1 MIWRDWDDLVVVSG
15 SHILLFLH
23 LKIILPAEHQMSS
36 EHDVACESVLFWPQR
51 STPVGIRQVAL
62 VLGMERLM
70 GHGAHYS
77 VYVAVARRHLV

>member
-1 MIWRDWDDLVVVSG
+1 
-15 SHILLFLH
+15 
-23 LKIILPAEHQMSS
+23 MSS